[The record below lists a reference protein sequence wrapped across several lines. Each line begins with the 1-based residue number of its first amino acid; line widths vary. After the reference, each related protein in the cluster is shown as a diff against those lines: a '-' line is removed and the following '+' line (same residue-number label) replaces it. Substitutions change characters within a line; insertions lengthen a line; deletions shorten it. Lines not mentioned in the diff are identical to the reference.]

1 MIPTES
7 GKASW
12 YQSPEISE
20 RLVKGM
26 SDFNSRGKKNSKDY
40 KPRNHVRDS

>member
-20 RLVKGM
+20 RLKKGTEWIQLQGAKRTQKIINLAIM
-26 SDFNSRGKKNSKDY
+26 
-40 KPRNHVRDS
+40 